1 MPRSLSFAM
10 ILTLFAAFSAA
21 AQSQDRGAPAPPA
34 ETKKP
39 KKVWTNENLSGAN
52 GAVSVVGDPK
62 NNPKPASSK
71 PANAQYVA
79 SVRKQLDKLQGE
91 IADIERQLLDLK
103 NFSEGEPSTSASGV
117 KLNKSEELQRRQ
129 TLDVREW
136 HQTQQEL
143 RARAHRGPNA
153 RLCGTRRK
161 TLSPKSTHSST
172 KPARKATRPASC
184 AESRAPRGALPVLG

>member
-1 MPRSLSFAM
+1 M
-10 ILTLFAAFSAA
+10 ILTLFAAFSPA

-52 GAVSVVGDPK
+52 GDVSVVGDLK
-62 NNPKPASSK
+62 NKPKPASSK

-117 KLNKSEELQRRQ
+117 KLNKSYEREPIEVQMRALQDKKKDLVSRIDAL
-129 TLDVREW
+129 LDEARKKGIESS
-136 HQTQQEL
+136 EL
-143 RARAHRGPNA
+143 R
-153 RLCGTRRK
+153 
-161 TLSPKSTHSST
+161 
-172 KPARKATRPASC
+172 
-184 AESRAPRGALPVLG
+184 